1 MVKLS
6 IIYNLMNVYKQK
18 HVNNVS
24 ILLIYDISA
33 TAGGIGFLLLRN
45 QSIGKVYSSNI
56 AC

>member
-24 ILLIYDISA
+24 LLLIYDIPA
-33 TAGGIGFLLLRN
+33 TAGGIGFILLRK
-45 QSIGKVYSSNI
+45 QSIGRIGIVT
-56 AC
+56 

>member
-24 ILLIYDISA
+24 LLLILHIPA
-33 TAGGIGFLLLRN
+33 TAGGIGILLIRN
-45 QSIGKVYSSNI
+45 QSIGIIGIVT
-56 AC
+56 